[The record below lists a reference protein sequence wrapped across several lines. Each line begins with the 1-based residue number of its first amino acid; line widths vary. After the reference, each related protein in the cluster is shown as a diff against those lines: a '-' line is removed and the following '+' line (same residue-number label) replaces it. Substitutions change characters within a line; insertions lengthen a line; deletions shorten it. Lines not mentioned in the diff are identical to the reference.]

1 MTTRMSMSMSMSMS
15 MKISGRTGRTG
26 GTGRKGM
33 HVCMFVLV
41 YFKSFPVYLY
51 VYNSVCEILCMHVR
65 VLILCTGKR
74 LRIYA

>member
-1 MTTRMSMSMSMSMS
+1 
-15 MKISGRTGRTG
+15 MKISGRTGTNDRTG
-26 GTGRKGM
+26 RIGRTGRTGRTGRKGM